1 MPLRAVVFDLFDT
14 LVDLR
19 FEDLPRM
26 EHAGRR
32 LPASLREM
40 HAAAAEHR
48 LLDFDEFLKELHAVD
63 TRMRAVQVEEG
74 REISTQQ
81 RFEELVQ
88 NLGIE
93 DPQLPA
99 VLTDVHMGTL
109 RSTVSV
115 PDHHRGLLGQLG
127 ARVSVGL
134 CSNFTHSATA
144 LAVVE
149 EAGFREHFD
158 VIAISD
164 AVGWRKPR
172 EEIFRVVL
180 ETLDVAPEEA
190 LHVGDSLRADVAGA
204 AAVGMR
210 TAWVTRRVTDPD
222 KLRAEHEGPA
232 PDHEL
237 RDLAELES
245 LIEGEEFR

>member
-1 MPLRAVVFDLFDT
+1 MGTVFFDLFDT

-19 FEDLPRM
+19 FEDMPRM

-32 LPASLREM
+32 LPASLKEM
-40 HAAAAEHR
+40 HRLVGEHKP
-48 LLDFDEFLKELHAVD
+48 LDFDEFLKELHAVD
-63 TRMRAVQVEEG
+63 TRMRSVQVDEG

-81 RFEELVQ
+81 RFEDLAE

-93 DPQLPA
+93 DSRLPGA
-99 VLTDVHMGTL
+99 LTDVHMGSL

-115 PDHHRGLLGQLG
+115 PDHHQRLLRELG
-127 ARVSVGL
+127 ARVRVGL
-134 CSNFTHSATA
+134 CSNFTHSETA

-158 VIAISD
+158 AIAISD

-172 EEIFRVVL
+172 QEIFHVVL
-180 ETLDVAPEEA
+180 DTLGVSPDEA

-210 TAWVTRRVTDPD
+210 TAWVTRRVSDPD
-222 KLRAEHEGPA
+222 KLRAEHEGPS

-237 RDLAELES
+237 MDLAELRS
-245 LIEGEEFR
+245 LIEPGGSE